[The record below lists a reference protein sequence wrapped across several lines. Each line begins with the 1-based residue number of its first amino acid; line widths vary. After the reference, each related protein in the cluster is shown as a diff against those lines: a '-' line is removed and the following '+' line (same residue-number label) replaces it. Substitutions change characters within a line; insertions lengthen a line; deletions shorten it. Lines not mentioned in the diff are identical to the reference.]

1 MSRRNVVEFQ
11 AEGWDWRTVVE
22 DEDMYIDV
30 RTGQKLHPC
39 HVEYHCQDQE
49 HQQQQHQ
56 SNEEEVDDDY
66 SSDEDGDDSY
76 FQPLKRQESSTFAP

>member
-39 HVEYHCQDQE
+39 HVQY
-49 HQQQQHQ
+49 QHQ
-56 SNEEEVDDDY
+56 DNNNNKGEEVEDDDY
-66 SSDEDGDDSY
+66 SSDEEDGDDSY
-76 FQPLKRQESSTFAP
+76 FQPLKRHESSTLAP